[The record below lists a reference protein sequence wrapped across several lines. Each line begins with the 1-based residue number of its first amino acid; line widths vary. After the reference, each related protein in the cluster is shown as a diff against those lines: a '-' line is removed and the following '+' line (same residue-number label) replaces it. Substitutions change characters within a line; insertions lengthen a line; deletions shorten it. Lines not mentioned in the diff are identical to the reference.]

1 MDNIRI
7 KCAETVQ
14 NILENKVFFAE
25 LKNQFS
31 EKDLPF
37 ANMLILTA
45 LRHWT
50 GLNEILRTFLKK
62 KIPHKHRTVQ
72 YLLLLAI
79 AELILMETAPY
90 AVINETVKNVRAVSD
105 KFLSGMAN
113 AVLRK
118 ITGDIDFWREK
129 LQIINPLPASFL
141 PILKGYDTAQI
152 EQIAQSVFEQPR
164 TDISVK
170 SNSEQWAK
178 KLNAEI
184 LPNGSLRL
192 HDAAKISSMEG
203 YESGDWWVQDAAAAL
218 PVLCMGDVKGKKVV
232 DLCAA
237 PGGKT
242 AQLLVGGA
250 EVIAVDISAD
260 RLEKLRQNMQR
271 IGFEEK
277 VQIICDDALDFLHT
291 TEDEAFDAVLL
302 DAPCSATG
310 TFRRHPEVLHIKTTD
325 DVIQQAKIQQQLLEN
340 SARIVKKGGII
351 LYSVCS
357 IAQAEGELQIDNF
370 LNQHKNFKI
379 LPITDTDIKISGL
392 IQNKGW
398 VRTLPYHL
406 QQDGGMDAFFICKL
420 QRII

>member
-1 MDNIRI
+1 
-7 KCAETVQ
+7 
-14 NILENKVFFAE
+14 
-25 LKNQFS
+25 
-31 EKDLPF
+31 
-37 ANMLILTA
+37 
-45 LRHWT
+45 
-50 GLNEILRTFLKK
+50 
-62 KIPHKHRTVQ
+62 
-72 YLLLLAI
+72 
-79 AELILMETAPY
+79 
-90 AVINETVKNVRAVSD
+90 
-105 KFLSGMAN
+105 
-113 AVLRK
+113 
-118 ITGDIDFWREK
+118 
-129 LQIINPLPASFL
+129 
-141 PILKGYDTAQI
+141 
-152 EQIAQSVFEQPR
+152 
-164 TDISVK
+164 
-170 SNSEQWAK
+170 
-178 KLNAEI
+178 
-184 LPNGSLRL
+184 
-192 HDAAKISSMEG
+192 
-203 YESGDWWVQDAAAAL
+203 
-218 PVLCMGDVKGKKVV
+218 
-232 DLCAA
+232 
-237 PGGKT
+237 
-242 AQLLVGGA
+242 
-250 EVIAVDISAD
+250 
-260 RLEKLRQNMQR
+260 MQR

-379 LPITDTDIKISGL
+379 LPITYTGIKISGL

>member
-1 MDNIRI
+1 MENIRI

-37 ANMLILTA
+37 ANMLILTS
-45 LRHWT
+45 LRYWCA
-50 GLNEILRTFLKK
+50 LNEILRCFVKK
-62 KIPHKHRTVQ
+62 KIPNKHRKAQ
-72 YLLLLAI
+72 YVLLLAI
-79 AELILMETAPY
+79 AELLEMETAPY

-118 ITGDIDFWREK
+118 ITGDIDFWRKK
-129 LQIINPLPASFL
+129 LQIINPLPDAFL
-141 PILKGYDTAQI
+141 PLLKGYDAAQI
-152 EQIAQSVFEQPR
+152 EQIAQSVFVKPR

-170 SNSEQWAK
+170 SNPEQWAK

-203 YESGDWWVQDAAAAL
+203 YENGDWWVQDAAAAL
-218 PVLCMGDVKGKKVV
+218 PVLAMSDIKGKKVV

-242 AQLLVGGA
+242 AQLIAGGA
-250 EVIAVDISAD
+250 EVTAVDISAE
-260 RLEKLRQNMQR
+260 RLEKLRQNVRR

-277 VQIICDDALDFLHT
+277 VRIVNMDALDFLHAT
-291 TEDEAFDAVLL
+291 NDEDFDAVLL
-302 DAPCSATG
+302 DAPCSASG

-325 DVIQQAKIQQQLLEN
+325 DVIQQAKIQQRLLED
-340 SARIVKKGGII
+340 SARIVKKNGII

-357 IAQAEGELQIDNF
+357 IAQAEGELQINKF
-370 LNQHKNFKI
+370 LNQHKNFRI
-379 LPITDTDIKISGL
+379 LPITDTNIKISGL